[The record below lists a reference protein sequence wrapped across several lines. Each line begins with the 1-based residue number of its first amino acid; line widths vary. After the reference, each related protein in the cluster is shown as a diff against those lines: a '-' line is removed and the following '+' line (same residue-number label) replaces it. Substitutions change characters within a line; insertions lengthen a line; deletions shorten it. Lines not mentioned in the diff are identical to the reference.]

1 MLLIVQILASM
12 AMLLI
17 VAGLIQR
24 KRAREHVRWMMMAFI
39 ADIIGLIL
47 VEIPPLFDSEKVD
60 PVGGLVT
67 DFSMIKGIHAFVATL
82 SLVFYV
88 LQIRS
93 GKKILAGDR
102 SLLPKHRSMA
112 GIFLVTRTLAYV
124 TMWMV

>member
-1 MLLIVQILASM
+1 MLLTVQILASL

-24 KRAREHVRWMMMAFI
+24 KRAREHVRWMLMAFV

-67 DFSMIKGIHAFVATL
+67 DFSMMKSIHALVATL

-102 SLLPKHRSMA
+102 SLLPKHRTMA
-112 GIFLVTRTLAYV
+112 GFFLLTRTLAYI
-124 TMWMV
+124 TMWML